1 MGTGGVRL
9 GMARAYSVDLRE
21 RAVHALL
28 TGMSLAEAA
37 SIFAV
42 SESTLSR
49 WKHLVVT
56 GQSLIPKPRPG
67 RPRLVPPADEEA
79 LRQQVAAAPDA
90 TLDMHRAM
98 WAQTHGVLLS
108 NPTMSRELARLDLPL
123 KRSR

>member
-1 MGTGGVRL
+1 MN
-9 GMARAYSVDLRE
+9 D
-21 RAVHALL
+21 VHALL
-28 TGMSLAEAA
+28 TVLAEAA

-90 TLDMHRAM
+90 TLDMHHVGER
-98 WAQTHGVLLS
+98 WRPAQ
-108 NPTMSRELARLDLPL
+108 
-123 KRSR
+123 